1 MAFGLWVEPEM
12 VNPDSELHRQH
23 PDWVLHFEHRR
34 RTELRN
40 QLVLNLARPD
50 VAEWAHGWLDRLVA
64 EHGVDF
70 LKWDMN
76 RTFSEAG
83 WPEQGADGAA
93 DRLWT
98 DYVRNVYA
106 IIDRLRADHPGL
118 RIEGCSGGG
127 GRVDLGMLA
136 RVDQV
141 WPSDNTDA
149 LDRLTIQHGFTQL
162 YPARVMAAWVT
173 DSPNP
178 ITGRSVPLRFRC
190 HAAMSGVMALGG
202 TLDEWSE
209 QDLREVAREVARYK
223 EIRDTVQ
230 LGTRYRLTGSADA
243 GGSSRAGGRSHGGG
257 SADAGGLTAVQYTN
271 TDGSETVVFAW
282 QPTRAPGRV
291 PGPARLSALDPRSRY
306 RDRVSGREYE
316 GALLTEYGL
325 PLDLPTGDYASALIV
340 LDRVGDSAPSA

>member
-1 MAFGLWVEPEM
+1 
-12 VNPDSELHRQH
+12 
-23 PDWVLHFEHRR
+23 
-34 RTELRN
+34 
-40 QLVLNLARPD
+40 
-50 VAEWAHGWLDRLVA
+50 
-64 EHGVDF
+64 
-70 LKWDMN
+70 
-76 RTFSEAG
+76 
-83 WPEQGADGAA
+83 
-93 DRLWT
+93 
-98 DYVRNVYA
+98 
-106 IIDRLRADHPGL
+106 
-118 RIEGCSGGG
+118 
-127 GRVDLGMLA
+127 
-136 RVDQV
+136 
-141 WPSDNTDA
+141 
-149 LDRLTIQHGFTQL
+149 
-162 YPARVMAAWVT
+162 MAAWVT